1 MKEKLT
7 LTIDGEAIAHAKA
20 YARKERVSL
29 SHLVEQQFRR
39 LGVKSFAD
47 KWRGKFKMPPPNP
60 ADPRLTYLRRKYLG
74 TKD

>member
-7 LTIDGEAIAHAKA
+7 LTIDGDAIAHAKA
-20 YARKERVSL
+20 FAKKERVSL

-39 LGVKSFAD
+39 LGVESFAD